1 MGDGAPRLAQA
12 ARPYYLPPFWEDPV
26 HSYTLSKLMSAS
38 DQTRHILH
46 PHARAFRQIPKPV
59 PFSKSLQQDME
70 IDRDLFMGTTVSVQ
84 FG

>member
-12 ARPYYLPPFWEDPV
+12 ARPFYLPPFGEDLV
-26 HSYTLSKLMSAS
+26 RSYTLKLMSAS
-38 DQTRHILH
+38 DQTCRILH
-46 PHARAFRQIPKPV
+46 PHAHAFRQIPKPV